1 MTPDQIAAVKD
12 PERRA
17 REAQAFILRGEAA
30 LTQVRELRDGTAA
43 ELRRAGWTQRN
54 VATLLGLSPGMVALI
69 DRRQGLSTSRT
80 TR

>member
-17 REAQAFILRGEAA
+17 REAQAFIVRGEEA
-30 LTQVRELRDGTAA
+30 LTQVRNLRDSTAA
-43 ELRRAGWTQRN
+43 ELRRSGWTQRD

-69 DRRQGLSTSRT
+69 DRRQGLGT
-80 TR
+80 TRITR